1 MDKLKKEKDRLDKM
15 IEHGCSEN
23 KILKQSQKVDEL
35 IVKYYK
41 EQQRLE
47 KKYNTKIDLLGK

>member
-1 MDKLKKEKDRLDKM
+1 MDKLKREKIKLDKM

-23 KILKQSQKVDEL
+23 KLLKQSQKVDEL

-47 KKYNTKIDLLGK
+47 KKYNMKINLLGK